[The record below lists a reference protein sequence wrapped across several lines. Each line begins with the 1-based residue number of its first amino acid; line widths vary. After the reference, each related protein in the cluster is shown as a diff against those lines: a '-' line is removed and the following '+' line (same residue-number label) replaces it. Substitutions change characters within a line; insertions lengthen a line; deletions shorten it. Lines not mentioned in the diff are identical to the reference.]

1 VNRASARNDFHS
13 AQMNHGNHFIGRS
26 VGHGASRAGSNL
38 PASVADI
45 PAAPTGLAMEE
56 LREPIPSSMAA
67 ASTEEAST
75 VDMEAMAVGTGDR
88 IRRC

>member
-1 VNRASARNDFHS
+1 
-13 AQMNHGNHFIGRS
+13 MGRP
-26 VGHGASRAGSNL
+26 VQAVTCMRRWQ
-38 PASVADI
+38 DI

-56 LREPIPSSMAA
+56 LREPIPSFIAG

-75 VDMEAMAVGTGDR
+75 VGMEAKVVGTGDR